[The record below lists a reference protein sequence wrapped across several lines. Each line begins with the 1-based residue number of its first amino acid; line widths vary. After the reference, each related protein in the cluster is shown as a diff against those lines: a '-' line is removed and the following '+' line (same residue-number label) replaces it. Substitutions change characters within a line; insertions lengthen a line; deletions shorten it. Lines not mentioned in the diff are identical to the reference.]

1 MEGFFEIGVV
11 VKPQGLRGRV
21 KLKSYLV
28 TPKDTLAKVDRVL
41 LSGSGPDRRTLGI
54 KAWQVH
60 GQSLFLD
67 LEGIETLEE
76 AASLVGQRVLA
87 SREHLRILPEGE
99 YYWEDLIGMTVE
111 TEDGSPLGVLQA
123 IFPTG
128 SNDVYVCEGPR
139 GEILLPAI
147 KDVILSV
154 DVKQRRMV
162 VHVIPGLMTP

>member
-1 MEGFFEIGVV
+1 LEGFFEIGVV

-28 TPKDTLAKVDRVL
+28 TPEDTLTKVDRVL
-41 LSGSGPDRRTLGI
+41 LRGSGQDLRSLEI
-54 KAWQVH
+54 KAWQVR

-67 LEGIETLEE
+67 LEGIETVEG
-76 AASLVGQRVLA
+76 AASLVGQRVWV

-128 SNDVYVCEGPR
+128 SNDVYVCEGTR

-147 KDVILSV
+147 EDVILNV
-154 DVKQRRMV
+154 DVEQRRMTV
-162 VHVIPGLMTP
+162 RVMPGLVTP